1 MFLDGLVPSPDWL
14 NAGDTGWQ
22 LTAAT
27 LVGLQSVPGLAILY
41 AGLMKRKWALNS
53 ALMVLYAFAMTL
65 LIWTLWSYNMGFGQ
79 SAKLFGQDIIGMPSP
94 VNFAQSEL
102 QQATIPLLTSS
113 GSLPPLRFPLSAMV
127 YFQFVFGAITV
138 IILGGALLGRMNFKA
153 WMLFVPLWMT
163 VVYPVG
169 AFLIWGG
176 GWLAQGPFGLPGAV
190 DYSGGY
196 VIHVAAGISG
206 VVAAAVVGPR
216 LLKDRQEN
224 NPSNLLMAIAGG
236 GLLWLG
242 WNGFNG
248 GDPYTANADAA
259 AAVLNTNLSTA
270 TALIVW
276 MLLDVFM
283 TGKSNVAGMVNGM
296 IAGLVAITPGAGW
309 VNGFGAIIIGAV
321 AAVIPWFTMQYLPR
335 VNFFKKID
343 DTLGVMHTHLFP
355 GAIGGLMVGLIADPA
370 MVIYPGSGK
379 TADSAVT
386 GLFYGNPK
394 QFLAQAIA
402 LAVIVVY
409 DFAATFVVIRL
420 VGFLVPL
427 RMPHAHLEVG
437 DEMVHGDVSLDLG
450 VPKLGVEP
458 PSVPVTHYD
467 PPGGALPQP
476 TG

>member
-1 MFLDGLVPSPDWL
+1 MFLDGLIPAPSWL
-14 NAGDTGWQ
+14 NSGDTGWQ

-27 LVGLQSVPGLAILY
+27 LVGIQSVPGLAILY

-65 LIWTLWSYNMGFGQ
+65 LVWTLWSYNMSFGTPINIGPGFLG
-79 SAKLFGQDIIGMPSP
+79 IPWP
-94 VNFAQSEL
+94 VNFADTEL
-102 QQATIPLLTSS
+102 GRASIPLLTNN
-113 GSLPPLRFPLSAMV
+113 GLLPPLQFPNSAMV
-127 YFQFVFGAITV
+127 YFQFVFAAITV

-163 VVYPVG
+163 AVYPVG
-169 AFLIWGG
+169 AFMIWGG
-176 GWLAQGPFGLPGAV
+176 GWLSQLGAV

-216 LLKDRQEN
+216 LLKDRTSN

-248 GDPYTANADAA
+248 GDPYFANADAA
-259 AAVLNTNLSTA
+259 AAVLNTNLA
-270 TALIVW
+270 TASALLAW

-283 TGKSNVAGMVNGM
+283 TGKSNVAGMINGM
-296 IAGLVAITPGAGW
+296 IAGLVAITPAAGF
-309 VNGFGAIIIGAV
+309 VNGFAAIIIGILG
-321 AAVIPWFTMQYLPR
+321 AVIPWLTMQYLPK
-335 VNFFKKID
+335 VKFFQRID

-355 GAIGGLMVGLIADPA
+355 GAIGGLMTGLLADPN
-370 MVIYPGSGK
+370 MIVYPGSGN
-379 TADSAVT
+379 TAASAVT

-394 QFLAQAIA
+394 QFLVQA
-402 LAVIVVY
+402 LALGVIVVY
-409 DFAATFVVIRL
+409 DAVATFVVINIVRA
-420 VGFLVPL
+420 LVPL
-427 RMPHAHLEVG
+427 RMSDKHLEVG

-450 VPKLGVEP
+450 TLREGIEP
-458 PSVPVTHYD
+458 PSIPVTHE
-467 PPGGALPQP
+467 PVAEPVEVA
-476 TG
+476 

>member
-1 MFLDGLVPSPDWL
+1 MFLDGLIPSQNWL
-14 NAGDTGWQ
+14 NPGDTSWQ

-41 AGLMKRKWALNS
+41 AGLMKRKWSLNS

-65 LIWTLWSYNMGFGQ
+65 LVWTLWSYNMSFGN
-79 SAKLFGQDIIGMPSP
+79 SAKILGQDIIGIPSP
-94 VNFAQSEL
+94 VNFATSEL

-113 GSLPPLRFPLSAMV
+113 GGLPPLRFPLSAMV

-176 GWLAQGPFGLPGAV
+176 GWLAQLGAV

-206 VVAAAVVGPR
+206 VVAAAIVGPR

-248 GDPYTANADAA
+248 GDPYTANNDAA
-259 AAVLNTNLSTA
+259 AAVLNTNLATA

-276 MLLDVFM
+276 LLLDVFM
-283 TGKSNVAGMVNGM
+283 TGKSNVAGMINGM

-309 VNGFGAIIIGAV
+309 VNGFGAILIGAV

-355 GAIGGLMVGLIADPA
+355 GAIGGLMVGLIADPQ
-370 MVIYPGSGK
+370 MVEYFGTGK
-379 TADSAVT
+379 TSDFYVQ
-386 GLFYGNPK
+386 GLFYGNPH
-394 QFLAQAIA
+394 QFFVQA
-402 LAVIVVY
+402 LALGVILVY
-409 DFAATFVVIRL
+409 DGVATFAVMKL
-420 VGFLVPL
+420 VGLLVPL
-427 RMPHAHLEVG
+427 RMSDRHLEVG

-450 VPKLGVEP
+450 VPRLGVEP
-458 PSVPVTHYD
+458 PSVPLTHYD
-467 PPGGALPQP
+467 PPGVAAPAP
-476 TG
+476 TN

>member
-1 MFLDGLVPSPDWL
+1 MFLDGLIPGKDWL
-14 NAGDTGWQ
+14 NPGDTAWQ

-65 LIWTLWSYNMGFGQ
+65 LVWTLWSYNMSFGN
-79 SAKLFGQDIIGMPSP
+79 SAKIFGQDFIGMPSP
-94 VNFAQSEL
+94 VNFATSEL
-102 QQATIPLLTSS
+102 SQATIPLLTSS
-113 GSLPPLRFPLSAMV
+113 GGLPPLRFPLSAMV

-163 VVYPVG
+163 LVYPVG

-176 GWLAQGPFGLPGAV
+176 GWLAQLGAV

-248 GDPYTANADAA
+248 GDPYTANNDAA
-259 AAVLNTNLSTA
+259 AAVLNTNLATA

-283 TGKSNVAGMVNGM
+283 TGKSNVAGMINGM

-309 VNGFGAIIIGAV
+309 VNGFGAILIGGV

-355 GAIGGLMVGLIADPA
+355 GAIGGLMVGLIADPQ
-370 MVIYPGSGK
+370 MVEYFGTGK
-379 TADSAVT
+379 TSDFYVQ
-386 GLFYGNPK
+386 GLFYGNPH
-394 QFLAQAIA
+394 QLFVQA
-402 LAVIVVY
+402 LALGVILVY
-409 DFAATFVVIRL
+409 DGVATFGVMKL
-420 VGFLVPL
+420 VGLLVPL
-427 RMPHAHLEVG
+427 RMPDRHLEVG

-450 VPKLGVEP
+450 VPKLGLEP
-458 PSVPVTHYD
+458 PSVPLTHYD
-467 PPGGALPQP
+467 PPGAPAPAP
-476 TG
+476 TN

>member
-1 MFLDGLVPSPDWL
+1 MFLDGLIPAPSWL
-14 NAGDTGWQ
+14 NSGDTGWQ

-27 LVGLQSVPGLAILY
+27 LVGIQSVPGLAILY

-65 LIWTLWSYNMGFGQ
+65 LVWTLWSYNMSFGTPINIGPGFLG
-79 SAKLFGQDIIGMPSP
+79 IPWP
-94 VNFAQSEL
+94 VNFANTEL
-102 QQATIPLLTSS
+102 GQASIPLLTNN
-113 GSLPPLRFPLSAMV
+113 GLLPPLQFPNSAMV
-127 YFQFVFGAITV
+127 YFQFVFAAITV

-163 VVYPVG
+163 AVYPVG
-169 AFLIWGG
+169 AFMIWGG
-176 GWLAQGPFGLPGAV
+176 GWLSQLGAV

-216 LLKDRQEN
+216 LLKDRTSN

-248 GDPYTANADAA
+248 GDPYFANADAA
-259 AAVLNTNLSTA
+259 AAVLNTNLA
-270 TALIVW
+270 TASALLAW
-276 MLLDVFM
+276 MLLDVFV
-283 TGKSNVAGMVNGM
+283 TGKSNVAGMINGM
-296 IAGLVAITPGAGW
+296 IAGLVAITPAAGF
-309 VNGFGAIIIGAV
+309 VNGFAAIIIGIV
-321 AAVIPWFTMQYLPR
+321 GSVIPWLTMQYLPR

-355 GAIGGLMVGLIADPA
+355 GAIGGLMTGLLADPN
-370 MVIYPGSGK
+370 MIVYPGSGN
-379 TADSAVT
+379 TAAFAVT

-394 QFLAQAIA
+394 QFVIQA
-402 LAVIVVY
+402 LALGVIVVY
-409 DFAATFVVIRL
+409 DAIATFVVINIVRA
-420 VGFLVPL
+420 LVPL
-427 RMPHAHLEVG
+427 RMSAKHLEVG

-450 VPKLGVEP
+450 TLREGIEP
-458 PSVPVTHYD
+458 PSIPVTHESLAE
-467 PPGGALPQP
+467 PVEVG
-476 TG
+476 

>member
-14 NAGDTGWQ
+14 NPGDTAWQ

-27 LVGLQSVPGLAILY
+27 LVGLMSVPGLAILY

-65 LIWTLWSYNMGFGQ
+65 LVWTLWSYNMGFGN
-79 SAKLFGQDIIGMPSP
+79 SAHLFGQDIIGVPWP
-94 VNFAQSEL
+94 VTFASSEL
-102 QQATIPLLTSS
+102 SQATIPLLTNS
-113 GSLPPLRFPLSAMV
+113 GGLPPIRFPNSAMV

-138 IILGGALLGRMNFKA
+138 IILAGSLLGRMNFKA

-163 VVYPVG
+163 FVYPVG

-176 GWLAQGPFGLPGAV
+176 GWLAQQGAV

-224 NPSNLLMAIAGG
+224 NPSNLLMAVAGG
-236 GLLWLG
+236 GILWLG

-248 GDPYTANADAA
+248 GDPYTANHDAA
-259 AAVLNTNLSTA
+259 AAVLNTNLATA

-283 TGKSNVAGMVNGM
+283 TGKSNVAGMINGM

-309 VNGFGAIIIGAV
+309 VNGFGAILIGAIASV
-321 AAVIPWFTMQYLPR
+321 VQWFTMQYLPR

-355 GAIGGLMVGLIADPA
+355 GAIGGLMVGLIADPN
-370 MVIYPGSGK
+370 MVEYLGSGN
-379 TADSAVT
+379 TPAFAVT
-386 GLFYGNPK
+386 GLFYGNPH
-394 QFLAQAIA
+394 QLYVQA
-402 LAVIVVY
+402 LALAIVVVY
-409 DFAATFVVIRL
+409 AGVATFVVTKV
-420 VGFLVPL
+420 VGLLVPL
-427 RMPHAHLEVG
+427 RMPDRHLEVG
-437 DEMVHGDVSLDLG
+437 YEMVHGDVSLDLG
-450 VPKLGVEP
+450 IPRRGVEP
-458 PSVPVTHYD
+458 PSVPLTHYD
-467 PPGGALPQP
+467 PPGVPAPS
-476 TG
+476 

>member
-14 NAGDTGWQ
+14 NSGDTAWQ

-65 LIWTLWSYNMGFGQ
+65 LIWTLWGYNMSFGN
-79 SAKLFGQDIIGMPSP
+79 SAKLLGQDIIGIPWP
-94 VNFAQSEL
+94 VNFASSEIS
-102 QQATIPLLTSS
+102 QASIPLLAS
-113 GSLPPLRFPLSAMV
+113 GLPPLRFPTSAMV

-176 GWLAQGPFGLPGAV
+176 GWLAQQGAV

-259 AAVLNTNLSTA
+259 AAVLNTNLA
-270 TALIVW
+270 TAAALLAW

-283 TGKSNVAGMVNGM
+283 TGKSNVAGMINGM

-309 VNGFGAIIIGAV
+309 VNGFGAILIGVV

-335 VNFFKKID
+335 VNFFKRID

-355 GAIGGLMVGLIADPA
+355 GAIGGLMVGLIADPGMIQYYGTGA
-370 MVIYPGSGK
+370 TSNFSV
-379 TADSAVT
+379 A
-386 GLFYGNPK
+386 GLFYGNPH
-394 QFLAQAIA
+394 QLVVQAIA
-402 LAVIVVY
+402 LGIIVVY
-409 DFAATFVVIRL
+409 DGIATFAVMKVVGL
-420 VGFLVPL
+420 LVPL
-427 RMPHAHLEVG
+427 RMSQQHLEVG

-450 VPKLGVEP
+450 VPKLGIEP
-458 PSVPVTHYD
+458 PSVPLTHYD
-467 PPGGALPQP
+467 PPGAGLPAP
-476 TG
+476 TS